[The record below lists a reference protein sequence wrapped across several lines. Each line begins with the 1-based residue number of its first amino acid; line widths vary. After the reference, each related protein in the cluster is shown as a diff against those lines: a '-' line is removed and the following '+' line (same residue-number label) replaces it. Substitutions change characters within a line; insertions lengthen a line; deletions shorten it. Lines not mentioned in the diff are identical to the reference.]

1 MSKTTKPV
9 TPPPTPAVVR
19 EATIKRNLRWIF
31 TSPEILEISK
41 RLAEKNGN
49 VVTLEDEKKRAT
61 KDYAAR
67 IATVENEVS
76 DLARKVTNGYEFRD
90 IDCRVVFDTPKP
102 GMKTITRLDTMEQV
116 GIEEMTFPEK
126 QLTIPAVDEASPEKQ
141 PEDKTDRKRKSS
153 PGVVA
158 VPSDGKRLETPK

>member
-9 TPPPTPAVVR
+9 TPPPAPVVVR

-31 TSPEILEISK
+31 TTPEILEVSK
-41 RLAEKNGN
+41 RLAEKNGAR
-49 VVTLEDEKKRAT
+49 VSLEDEKNGAT

-67 IATVENEVS
+67 IASVENEVS
-76 DLARKVTNGYEFRD
+76 DLSRKVQNGYEFRD

-116 GIEEMTFPEK
+116 GVEEMSFQEK
-126 QLTIPAVDEASPEKQ
+126 QMTIPAVDEAAPEKQ
-141 PEDKTDRKRKSS
+141 PEDKSDRKRKSS

-158 VPSDGKRLETPK
+158 VPSDGRKLETPK

>member
-1 MSKTTKPV
+1 MSKILKAIIS
-9 TPPPTPAVVR
+9 PPAPVVR
-19 EATIKRNLRWIF
+19 EATIKRNLRWVF

-41 RLAEKNGN
+41 RLAEKNGA
-49 VVTLEDEKKRAT
+49 VATLEDEKKRAT

-102 GMKTITRLDTMEQV
+102 GMKTVTRLDTNEQV
-116 GIEEMTFPEK
+116 GVEEMTFPEK
-126 QLTIPAVDEASPEKQ
+126 QMTIPAVDEASPEK
-141 PEDKTDRKRKSS
+141 PAEEPSGEKKRKSS

-158 VPSDGKRLETPK
+158 VLSDGRKLETPK

>member
-9 TPPPTPAVVR
+9 TPPVIVR
-19 EATIKRNLRWIF
+19 EASIKRNLRWIF
-31 TSPEILEISK
+31 TQPEILEISK
-41 RLAEKNGN
+41 RLAEKNGA

-67 IATVENEVS
+67 ISTVENEVN

-90 IDCRVVFDTPKP
+90 IDCRVVFDLPKP
-102 GMKTITRLDTMEQV
+102 GMKTITRLDTLEQV
-116 GIEEMTFPEK
+116 GVEEMTFPEK
-126 QLTIPAVDEASPEKQ
+126 QLTIPAVDEAAPEKAAK
-141 PEDKTDRKRKSS
+141 PETDKKRKSS

-158 VPSDGKRLETPK
+158 VPSDGRKLEVPTDK